1 LQKRLLLKLRGR
13 AVDTEP
19 RRTAGSGLG
28 DGRILIVDDDGG
40 HGRSVRELFT
50 AHGLSA
56 DYEADPVAALTRL
69 DSGDYQVLVLDLNMP
84 ELTGYDV
91 LEHIQRSDRDIKT
104 IVLSGE
110 SEVASVTPILRL
122 GAYDY
127 LPKPYEPQQLLN
139 SVENALGRYE
149 LERSNEIIAAEA
161 RASRE
166 LHEFLVNV
174 SPDLIYMLDDDG
186 RVRYVNRRFQ
196 PLLGGDPE
204 RVQGE
209 PWPVMLAGRGNERL
223 AQELAHRINER
234 RTGDR
239 ATQNFEFDYVAQDG
253 SLRIFEFSALGLYED
268 RTPEQT
274 GRFTG
279 TYGVLRDVTES
290 RRTAR
295 ELAQSQRKF
304 YALFKES
311 PDAVFIANLESG
323 ELIEGNDHFRTMQQI
338 MLGRNATERT
348 RDSDAFL
355 FNSPEER
362 AQFVHQLKAQP
373 EHLQLDLERTLADGV
388 HYFELNSKLL
398 DIDGQDAVLAT
409 LRDLTQERR
418 AEVDRLALQTQLQQ
432 ASKMEAIGQLAG
444 GIAHDFNNI
453 LASII
458 GYAELVQNARQR
470 LADEQVRNY
479 LSEVISAGQRARDL
493 ISQMLTFTRANRGE
507 PRAMDI
513 AAAIDDV
520 SRMLRAAIPSTI
532 DIRTRF
538 GDNLHH
544 VLADPVQLQ
553 QIIINLLINARDAI
567 EGNGTIELDVYE
579 GEQMAACVC
588 CGATLS
594 ERHVVVEVSDD
605 GHGIEP
611 ALQQKIFDMYV
622 TTRDPGK
629 GTGIG
634 LWMVNNLV
642 HEYGGHLTLT
652 SRPGKGSTFR
662 VHLPRAE
669 ADAVDRSEQSVERHA
684 VDGAIVVVDDEVSV
698 GNFIGEVLRDHGLN
712 AVIFNESPSALRY
725 LEQHAANTALVITD
739 MAMPMMSGLDL
750 SERARQVRADLPIVL
765 ITAFSENRDT
775 QRIERIGI
783 DRFLAKPFRIEELLQ
798 TIYDVARVGEPPGAA
813 DQ

>member
-1 LQKRLLLKLRGR
+1 LLKLQGR
-13 AVDTEP
+13 AVDSAP
-19 RRTAGSGLG
+19 RHPAGPGRE

-40 HGRSVRELFT
+40 HGRSVRDLFT
-50 AHGLSA
+50 AHGLLA
-56 DYEADPVAALTRL
+56 DYEADPLTALARL

-84 ELTGYDV
+84 ELTGYEV
-91 LEHIQRSDRDIKT
+91 LERLQRGEHDIKT

-139 SVENALGRYE
+139 SVENALGRYQ

-196 PLLGGDPE
+196 PLLGRDPE
-204 RVQGE
+204 RIEGE
-209 PWPVMLAGRGNERL
+209 PWPAMLAGRGNERL
-223 AQELAHRINER
+223 EQELAHRINER
-234 RTGDR
+234 RTGER

-268 RTPEQT
+268 RTPEET

-311 PDAVFIANLESG
+311 PDAVFIANLETG
-323 ELIEGNDHFRTMQQI
+323 ALIEGNDHFRTIQQVL
-338 MLGRNATERT
+338 LGRAASREREN
-348 RDSDAFL
+348 DAFL
-355 FNSPEER
+355 FNSPQER
-362 AQFVHQLKAQP
+362 EQFVLQLKAQP
-373 EHLQLDLERTLADGV
+373 DHLQLDLERPLDDGP
-388 HYFELNSKLL
+388 HYFELNAKLL
-398 DIDGQDAVLAT
+398 EIDGQDAVLAT

-458 GYAELVQNARQR
+458 GYAELVQNARRR
-470 LADEQVRNY
+470 LADEQVHNY

-507 PRAMDI
+507 PRTMDI

-567 EGNGTIELDVYE
+567 EGNGTIDLHVYE
-579 GEQMAACVC
+579 GEQPEPCVC
-588 CGATLS
+588 CGAALP
-594 ERHVVVEVSDD
+594 ERHVVVEVGDD

-611 ALQQKIFDMYV
+611 AMQQKIFDMYV

-669 ADAVDRSEQSVERHA
+669 AVSTSKQGAGRQT

-712 AVIFNESPSALRY
+712 AVIFNESPSALNY
-725 LEQHAANTALVITD
+725 LESHAAKTALVITD
-739 MAMPMMSGLDL
+739 MAMPMLSGLDL
-750 SERARQVRADLPIVL
+750 SERARQIRADLPIVL
-765 ITAFSENRDT
+765 ITAFLENRDT

-798 TIYDVARVGEPPGAA
+798 TIYDVARVGEPPQAP